1 MITVFH
7 GDDTERSRTA
17 YHLLV
22 SQAAKGKDVRRL
34 EGREVDAS
42 VLTQALESSSLFG
55 GDVLVVIDNLFTK
68 VGKKQKLASQYADIL
83 RQRPEGTEV
92 IVWEGKELGATIQK
106 ALGSKARFEIF
117 KTPVVIFQFLDSL
130 AMGNAATLLG
140 LYEPERGSVAIGVIP
155 VDGIKKYG
163 SESLNSKFG
172 YANQN
177 PGFIETM
184 TLKDNLLLWN
194 KEKIPEERVITV
206 MRDLGMEKLIPRL
219 EEKGKYFSGGELR
232 LLGIARALLTNPKVL
247 FLDEPTANLDPAT
260 VDRLVT
266 VLQAIRKKF
275 PGTTIITVTHDDDF
289 AKHTDRTIHLSELNK
304 RVPQQLGDHQ
314 VLEAVAKAR

>member
-130 AMGNAATLLG
+130 AMGNAAALLG
-140 LYEPERGSVAIGVIP
+140 LYEQVTRTHASELVFAMITKRIRQLCMLK
-155 VDGIKKYG
+155 DGITPDG
-163 SESLNSKFG
+163 LQG
-172 YANQN
+172 WQA
-177 PGFIETM
+177 G
-184 TLKDNLLLWN
+184 
-194 KEKIPEERVITV
+194 R
-206 MRDLGMEKLIPRL
+206 
-219 EEKGKYFSGGELR
+219 
-232 LLGIARALLTNPKVL
+232 LTNQTKAFTMEQL
-247 FLDEPTANLDPAT
+247 LSMHKK
-260 VDRLVT
+260 LVEIEYSLKT
-266 VLQAIRKKF
+266 GSSPFTLAQM
-275 PGTTIITVTHDDDF
+275 T
-289 AKHTDRTIHLSELNK
+289 
-304 RVPQQLGDHQ
+304 QQWL
-314 VLEAVAKAR
+314 VALT